1 MRWLGRLIKGSNHV
15 REVQEQVRAYHARMM
30 VFTREERSLYRA
42 LTWGEGL
49 TPTPA
54 TTAALKEMEAV
65 AAIRLYEQAR
75 RLDSV

>member
-1 MRWLGRLIKGSNHV
+1 MRWLGRLIGPESRV
-15 REVQEQVRAYHARMM
+15 RKFQAMTREHQARMS
-30 VFTREERSLYRA
+30 VFTLEERSTYRA
-42 LTWGEGL
+42 LSWGDGL

-54 TTAALKEMEAV
+54 TTAALEEMEAV